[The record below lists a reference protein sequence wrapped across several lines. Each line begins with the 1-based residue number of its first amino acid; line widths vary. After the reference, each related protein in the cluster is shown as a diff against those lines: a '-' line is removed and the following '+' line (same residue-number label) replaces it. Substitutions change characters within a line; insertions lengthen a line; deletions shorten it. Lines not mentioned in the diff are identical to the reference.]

1 MTWLACRLAA
11 PPCQGY
17 SDRPAATS
25 MSRRH
30 NIKLTD
36 IATHATAPQKIRERK
51 YDLASLSME
60 RRLRLIFT
68 CFSDD
73 DGYGM
78 IFEGWSFYLTSIMS
92 VAKRV

>member
-1 MTWLACRLAA
+1 
-11 PPCQGY
+11 
-17 SDRPAATS
+17 
-25 MSRRH
+25 
-30 NIKLTD
+30 
-36 IATHATAPQKIRERK
+36 
-51 YDLASLSME
+51 LASLSME

-68 CFSDD
+68 CFSAD